1 MFMRDTVPCREGKP
15 SEPKRFYPITSTIL
29 TVSQTLLRHGL
40 VMLKQEAHSAVD
52 GQMDPIL
59 ALTLTGHTLVESMLF
74 PHHFNEMTLNHCGIN
89 GEFTSVPSG

>member
-1 MFMRDTVPCREGKP
+1 MFMRDTVPGREGKP

-29 TVSQTLLRHGL
+29 TVSQTLLKHGL

-59 ALTLTGHTLVESMLF
+59 ALTGHTLVESMSF
-74 PHHFNEMTLNHCGIN
+74 PHHFNEMTWNHCGIDV
-89 GEFTSVPSG
+89 EFTSVPNG